1 MRRIFAEAEEM
12 NLPEAKIEEIALR
25 PRFTVYLA
33 QPHQIKIL
41 ETEKAEVQATPT
53 TRQVTTQVTAQV
65 KR

>member
-1 MRRIFAEAEEM
+1 VRRIFAEAKEL
-12 NLPEAKIEEIALR
+12 NLPEPKIEEIVLCL
-25 PRFTVYLA
+25 RFTVYLA

-53 TRQVTTQVTAQV
+53 TQQVTTQVTAQV